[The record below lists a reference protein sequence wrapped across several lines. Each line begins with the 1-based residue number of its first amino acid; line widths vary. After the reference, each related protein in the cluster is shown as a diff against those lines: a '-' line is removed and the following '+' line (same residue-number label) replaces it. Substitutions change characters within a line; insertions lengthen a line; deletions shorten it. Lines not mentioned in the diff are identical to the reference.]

1 MYPSVMDFVERAL
14 PTEKISGAKV
24 LEVGALGVNASVRSF
39 IEKHHPAMY
48 VGVDQKRGPNVD
60 LVANC
65 EQLVKHMGGDAWDIV
80 VSTEMLWHVDNWRV
94 CMRQMTW
101 AVAPGGLLLV
111 TTRSPGFP
119 HHSSAVDNWR
129 FTVNDME
136 RIVEAL
142 KLQAVT
148 IEEDK
153 GPESPGVFMLAR
165 KPLRLHVP
173 GSLENIWV
181 GGASDG

>member
-1 MYPSVMDFVERAL
+1 MHSSVIDFVERAL

-24 LEVGALGVNASVRSF
+24 LEVGSRDNASVRLC
-39 IEKHHPAMY
+39 IEKHRPVMY

-80 VSTEMLWHVDNWRV
+80 VSTEKLGSVDNWRV

-111 TTRSPGFP
+111 TTRSPGYL
-119 HHSSAVDNWR
+119 HSVDNWR
-129 FTVNDME
+129 FTVHDME

-142 KLQAVT
+142 RLKAVT

-153 GPESPGVFMLAR
+153 DSPGVFVLAR
-165 KPLRLHVP
+165 KPHRLHVP

-181 GGASDG
+181 GGV

>member
-1 MYPSVMDFVERAL
+1 MHPSVIDFVERVL
-14 PTEKISGAKV
+14 PTEKIKGAKV
-24 LEVGALGVNASVRSF
+24 LEVGAYDVNGSVRPF

-48 VGVDQKRGPNVD
+48 VGVDRKRGPGVD
-60 LVANC
+60 LVADC
-65 EQLVKHMGGDAWDIV
+65 EHLVKHMGGDAWDFVI
-80 VSTEMLWHVDNWRV
+80 SCEMLEHVDNWRV

-101 AVAPGGLLLV
+101 AVSPGGLLLV

-119 HHSSAVDNWR
+119 YHPFPVDNWR

-142 KLQAVT
+142 RLQAVT

-153 GPESPGVFMLAR
+153 GPGSPGVFVLAR
-165 KPLRLHVP
+165 KPFRLHVP

-181 GGASDG
+181 GGV